1 MKKPVKIILFGVAAL
16 VGAIIVAL
24 VLVPVLLE
32 DRIIERLRA
41 ELNEE
46 LNATVTFSD
55 VDVSLLS
62 TFPTLTAE
70 ITALKITGE
79 DEFEGV
85 TLFSAE
91 SVAAGVDLFA

>member
-1 MKKPVKIILFGVAAL
+1 MGCRIAGRATRGELMEKPVKIAVIGVATF
-16 VGAIIVAL
+16 VSAIIVAL

-32 DRIIERLRA
+32 DRIIERLRT
-41 ELNEE
+41 ELNEG

-70 ITALKITGE
+70 ITALKITQQ
-79 DEFEGV
+79 V
-85 TLFSAE
+85 
-91 SVAAGVDLFA
+91 